1 MSDNAK
7 MVFAENL
14 KAYLNSKGYTQ
25 LDLATYM
32 NCSSSTVSDWC
43 NGKKYPR
50 VDKMQRMADW
60 LGIQM
65 SDLTSEH
72 DKLDDADIAF
82 YNRYKQLTE
91 EEKEDM
97 RDFLR
102 QNFIAI
108 VGFMMWMSYHLIGF
122 RQLLRQCDIME
133 HMRLGLIFPV
143 CILCAR
149 CAPPCCMNRA
159 TCVPAHCIRWTAR
172 SSWWSR
178 TNTAPMRTRSAAA
191 CRRKK
196 SARQC
201 GQATQNPG
209 SWQNILTWTKTT

>member
-82 YNRYKQLTE
+82 YKKICATSSILWMPE
-91 EEKEDM
+91 E
-97 RDFLR
+97 
-102 QNFIAI
+102 N
-108 VGFMMWMSYHLIGF
+108 V
-122 RQLLRQCDIME
+122 
-133 HMRLGLIFPV
+133 
-143 CILCAR
+143 AR
-149 CAPPCCMNRA
+149 KAFD
-159 TCVPAHCIRWTAR
+159 V
-172 SSWWSR
+172 
-178 TNTAPMRTRSAAA
+178 
-191 CRRKK
+191 
-196 SARQC
+196 
-201 GQATQNPG
+201 
-209 SWQNILTWTKTT
+209 